1 MEEKLRQKK
10 SNIIKVVLFGPE
22 SSGKT
27 TLSKQ
32 LARHYSTV
40 WAPEFARDYLQKKWN
55 NERKTCENSDL
66 LPIAIGQMKLENN
79 LAKKAD
85 KVLICDTDLLETKV
99 YSEEYYGGFV
109 DEDLEEAATV
119 NTYNLYLL
127 TYIDTPWEEDDLR
140 DRPELR
146 LEMFNA
152 FENALKKYNRSY
164 ILLKGD
170 KKTRFEAAVNKIDE
184 ILKSKNN
191 LQSFSDNL
199 IDLDLHFLHQQNIDT
214 NFNTNDY

>member
-1 MEEKLRQKK
+1 MEKALKQTTI
-10 SNIIKVVLFGPE
+10 NIIKVVLFGPE
-22 SSGKT
+22 STGKT

-32 LARHYSTV
+32 LARHYNTV

-66 LPIAIGQMKLENN
+66 LPIARGQMELENR

-85 KVLICDTDLLETKV
+85 KILICDTDLLETKV

-109 DEDLEEAATV
+109 DDKLEEAALH
-119 NTYNLYLL
+119 NTYDLYLL

-152 FENALKKYNRSY
+152 FEKALSNHNRPY

-170 KKTRFEAAVNKIDE
+170 KKTRFETAVNKIDE
-184 ILKSKNN
+184 LLNSKSN
-191 LQSFSDNL
+191 LQSFSQKLSD
-199 IDLDLHFLHQQNIDT
+199 DYNIKK
-214 NFNTNDY
+214 